1 MIPGL
6 GLSAGGGHGNP
17 LQCSCL
23 EDPRDR
29 GAWQGAVPGVTQSRT
44 RVNDLPSLSLTHS
57 CRKVRREAAFGARSR
72 AGSVHLR
79 ALSPPGGASS
89 SPPSLQARR
98 APLQPRGFSTPL
110 PRVPLL
116 PRPRDLVV
124 LMPSVA
130 LVVTVIPRLLS
141 CVGLSQPRAVNTSWL
156 LRHGRLGL

>member
-98 APLQPRGFSTPL
+98 APLQPRASRL
-110 PRVPLL
+110 PCPE
-116 PRPRDLVV
+116 
-124 LMPSVA
+124 S
-130 LVVTVIPRLLS
+130 LS
-141 CVGLSQPRAVNTSWL
+141 CPGPATLSS
-156 LRHGRLGL
+156 